1 MIIIN
6 INILSVGKLS
16 KCKTLNISFHICKYG
31 IWVTEKII
39 FNQAWPDHMM
49 KKGDIFEP
57 VTILEDCED
66 DIHSGR
72 DRANTNEY

>member
-1 MIIIN
+1 
-6 INILSVGKLS
+6 
-16 KCKTLNISFHICKYG
+16 
-31 IWVTEKII
+31 
-39 FNQAWPDHMM
+39 MM

-72 DRANTNEY
+72 DRANTNEYQKKVF